1 MNTSHAFL
9 LHSTC
14 SQAQWLEKLT
24 QGGCFLI
31 AEAAINS
38 AVPGVA
44 ERWGGSLEQ
53 TRLYWG
59 EAGRVH
65 ASISPYCFPVNPE
78 NWDAVRE
85 QLLTQHGW
93 GIGIQL
99 DWFMR
104 AMPPVEQ
111 LKSLQKHLREWNTVV
126 TPSGENAILRVGDWR
141 VVKPLLEAS
150 TAPEA
155 SAFYGPIGS
164 FWQLTPEGGAETLTL
179 TQREKVAAAPPP
191 RTLSAAQWLAL
202 LGPSELDVYQR
213 YMAHLREYHGRW
225 RDTDDDSLL
234 AFTQQ
239 QSEAAQ
245 LHGFNSE
252 RDIVRYLALA
262 SELEPSFI
270 EAEWAQPVLS
280 QPEYIGT
287 QNRMDRLF
295 EKAIQHL
302 ENA

>member
-9 LHSTC
+9 LHSIST
-14 SQAQWLEKLT
+14 QAQWQEKLA
-24 QGGCFLI
+24 QGGCFVI
-31 AEAAINS
+31 AEAATNS
-38 AVPGVA
+38 DVPGVA
-44 ERWGGSLEQ
+44 ERWGGSLEH

-59 EAGRVH
+59 ETGRVH

-78 NWDAVRE
+78 NWEAVRE
-85 QLLTQHGW
+85 QLLTQYGW

-104 AMPPVEQ
+104 AMPAQEQ
-111 LKSLQKHLREWNTVV
+111 LKALQKHLREWNTVV
-126 TPSGENAILRVGDWR
+126 TPAGEEAILRIGDWR

-150 TAPEA
+150 TVQEA
-155 SAFYGPIGS
+155 SAFYGPIGT
-164 FWQLTPEGGAETLTL
+164 FWQLTPDGNAESLTL
-179 TQREKVAAAPPP
+179 TQREKVAVAAPP
-191 RTLSAAQWLAL
+191 RALSDAQWLAL
-202 LGPSELDVYQR
+202 LGPSELDVFQR
-213 YMAHLREYHGRW
+213 YIAHLREYHGRW
-225 RDTDDDSLL
+225 SDADDDAVL

-245 LHGFNSE
+245 LRGFNSE

-262 SELEPSFI
+262 TELEPAFI
-270 EAEWAQPVLS
+270 DADWAQVILG

>member
-9 LHSTC
+9 LHSTS
-14 SQAQWLEKLT
+14 SQAQWLEKLA

-225 RDTDDDSLL
+225 RDTDDDALL

>member
-9 LHSTC
+9 LHSIST
-14 SQAQWLEKLT
+14 QAQWQEKLA
-24 QGGCFLI
+24 QGGCFVI
-31 AEAAINS
+31 AEAATNS

-44 ERWGGSLEQ
+44 ERWGGSLEH

-59 EAGRVH
+59 ETGRVH

-85 QLLTQHGW
+85 QLLTQYGW

-104 AMPPVEQ
+104 AMPAQEQ
-111 LKSLQKHLREWNTVV
+111 LKALQKHLREWNTVV
-126 TPSGENAILRVGDWR
+126 TPAGEEAILRIGDWR

-150 TAPEA
+150 TVQEA
-155 SAFYGPIGS
+155 SAFYGPIGT
-164 FWQLTPEGGAETLTL
+164 FWQLTPEGSAESLTL
-179 TQREKVAAAPPP
+179 TRREKVAVAAPP
-191 RTLSAAQWLAL
+191 RTLSDAQWLAL
-202 LGPSELDVYQR
+202 LGPSELDVFQR
-213 YMAHLREYHGRW
+213 YIAHLREYHGRW
-225 RDTDDDSLL
+225 RDADDDAVL

-245 LHGFNSE
+245 LRGFNSE

-262 SELEPSFI
+262 TELEPAFI
-270 EAEWAQPVLS
+270 DADWAQVILG

>member
-9 LHSTC
+9 LHSTS
-14 SQAQWLEKLT
+14 SQAQWLEKLA

-164 FWQLTPEGGAETLTL
+164 FWQLTPEGSAETLTL
-179 TQREKVAAAPPP
+179 TQREKFTAAPPP

-202 LGPSELDVYQR
+202 LGPSELDVHQR

-225 RDTDDDSLL
+225 RDTDDDALL

>member
-9 LHSTC
+9 LHSIST
-14 SQAQWLEKLT
+14 QAQWQEKLA
-24 QGGCFLI
+24 QGGCFVI
-31 AEAAINS
+31 AEAATNS

-44 ERWGGSLEQ
+44 ERWGGSLEH

-59 EAGRVH
+59 ETGRVH

-85 QLLTQHGW
+85 QLLTQYGW

-104 AMPPVEQ
+104 AMPAQEQ
-111 LKSLQKHLREWNTVV
+111 LKALQKHLREWNTVV
-126 TPSGENAILRVGDWR
+126 TPAGEEAILRIGDWR
-141 VVKPLLEAS
+141 VVKPLLESS
-150 TAPEA
+150 TVQEA
-155 SAFYGPIGS
+155 SAFYGPIGT
-164 FWQLTPEGGAETLTL
+164 FWQLTPEGSAESLTL
-179 TQREKVAAAPPP
+179 TRREKVVVAAPP
-191 RTLSAAQWLAL
+191 RTLSDAQWMAL
-202 LGPSELDVYQR
+202 LGPSELDVFQR
-213 YMAHLREYHGRW
+213 YIAHLREYHGRW
-225 RDTDDDSLL
+225 RDADDDTVL

-245 LHGFNSE
+245 LRGFNSE

-262 SELEPSFI
+262 TELEPAFI
-270 EAEWAQPVLS
+270 DADWAQVILG

-295 EKAIQHL
+295 EKAIQQL

>member
-9 LHSTC
+9 LHSIST
-14 SQAQWLEKLT
+14 QAQWQEKLA
-24 QGGCFLI
+24 QGGCFVI
-31 AEAAINS
+31 AEAATNG

-44 ERWGGSLEQ
+44 ERWGGSLEH

-59 EAGRVH
+59 ETGRVH

-78 NWDAVRE
+78 NWEAVRE
-85 QLLTQHGW
+85 QLLTQYGW

-104 AMPPVEQ
+104 AMPAQEQ
-111 LKSLQKHLREWNTVV
+111 LKALQKHLREWNMVV
-126 TPSGENAILRVGDWR
+126 TPAGEEAILRIGDWR

-150 TAPEA
+150 TVQEA
-155 SAFYGPIGS
+155 SAFYGPIGT
-164 FWQLTPEGGAETLTL
+164 FWQLTPDGNAESLTL
-179 TQREKVAAAPPP
+179 TQREKVAVAAPP
-191 RTLSAAQWLAL
+191 RTLSDAQWLAL
-202 LGPSELDVYQR
+202 LGPSELDVFQR
-213 YMAHLREYHGRW
+213 YIAHLREYHGRW
-225 RDTDDDSLL
+225 RDADDDAVL

-245 LHGFNSE
+245 LRGFNSE

-262 SELEPSFI
+262 TELEPAFI
-270 EAEWAQPVLS
+270 DADWAQVILG

>member
-9 LHSTC
+9 LHSIST
-14 SQAQWLEKLT
+14 QAQWQEKLA
-24 QGGCFLI
+24 QGGCFVI
-31 AEAAINS
+31 AEAATNS

-44 ERWGGSLEQ
+44 ERWGGSLEH

-59 EAGRVH
+59 ETGRVH
-65 ASISPYCFPVNPE
+65 ASISPYCFPVNPQ

-85 QLLTQHGW
+85 QLLTQYGW

-104 AMPPVEQ
+104 AMPAHEQ
-111 LKSLQKHLREWNTVV
+111 LKALQKHLREWNTVV
-126 TPSGENAILRVGDWR
+126 TPAGEEAILRIGDWR

-150 TAPEA
+150 TVQEA
-155 SAFYGPIGS
+155 SAFYGPIGT
-164 FWQLTPEGGAETLTL
+164 FWQLTPDGSAESLTL
-179 TQREKVAAAPPP
+179 TQREKVAVAAPP
-191 RTLSAAQWLAL
+191 RTLSDAQWLAL
-202 LGPSELDVYQR
+202 LGPSELDVFQR
-213 YMAHLREYHGRW
+213 YIAHLREYHGRW
-225 RDTDDDSLL
+225 RDADDDAVL

-262 SELEPSFI
+262 TELEPAFI
-270 EAEWAQPVLS
+270 DADWAQVILG